1 MEPRRRFKFIKELAQ
16 GGFGKVYLAEMITGE
31 NFSSIVAIKLLHG
44 RWLGNNEIVMR
55 SRDEAR
61 LLGRL
66 RHRNIVRVE
75 DLTSINGQCA
85 IVMEYLQG
93 IDLKTITTVLK
104 EEGKVFPRKSIFE
117 AIGAMA
123 AALDAAYTHRPLQGG
138 EALQVIHRDVKPS
151 NAMVTIEGDVK
162 VLDFGTA
169 RATFEEREAKT
180 QALAFGSQ
188 AYMAPERMLGEPDSP
203 SGDVFSLG
211 ITLYECLTL
220 DAFGKIPL
228 RQERYEPAI
237 ALRIEEVDL
246 SQASPALR
254 EATLAS
260 MRRMLAYEPEV
271 RPSASEVIED
281 MEMLADLASD
291 AGLKRFARESVKKIY
306 EAWVPEQDPDD
317 PYSGALIFED
327 ITGVNQRETPALPPA
342 PRPAGGEV
350 VGGQS
355 GARQLG
361 ASGAHLP
368 SGKTAAAAV
377 GAEEFAGPPEPPR
390 VASVLPT
397 LANTSEV
404 AEAAGRTS
412 WPPPSAEGFAAGPA
426 ITTSPTL
433 AQGSLPHVDHRGGG
447 GILKYIV
454 GFLGLSAIAA
464 GVAWF
469 VFLKPPE
476 ASQASTSPP
485 TLTAVP
491 TPHSAALTKG
501 DQEPD
506 WTPNVQGKGGAILH
520 IPTGATK
527 VEIIIGPE
535 RIEWDTSS
543 YLRLSNRNP
552 GAIRTK
558 VELLSGVTRGP
569 YVSIKA
575 DKTCLFTFSN
585 AAWEEGECR

>member
-16 GGFGKVYLAEMITGE
+16 GGFGKVYLAEMITGD

-44 RWLGNNEIVMR
+44 RWLGNDEIVMR

-93 IDLKTITTVLK
+93 VDLKTITTVLK
-104 EEGKVFPRKSIFE
+104 EEGKVFPRKSLFE

-138 EALQVIHRDVKPS
+138 DALQVIHRDVKPS
-151 NAMVTIEGDVK
+151 NAMLTIEGDVK

-237 ALRIEEVDL
+237 AQRIDEVDL
-246 SQASPALR
+246 SQCSPTLR
-254 EATLAS
+254 EAMLTS

-306 EAWVPEQDPDD
+306 ESWVPEQDPHD

-327 ITGVNQRETPALPPA
+327 FTAATPREVPALPPA
-342 PRPAGGEV
+342 PSPTVSEVDGGP
-350 VGGQS
+350 S
-355 GARQLG
+355 GAGPQG
-361 ASGAHLP
+361 VSGAYRP
-368 SGKTAAAAV
+368 IAPTAATAV
-377 GAEEFAGPPEPPR
+377 GEHEFEGPPEPPR
-390 VASVLPT
+390 VASVLPG
-397 LANTSEV
+397 LANSSDTG
-404 AEAAGRTS
+404 AGRTP
-412 WPPPSAEGFAAGPA
+412 WPPPSDEGTEAAPA
-426 ITTSPTL
+426 TTTSPTL
-433 AQGSLPHVDHRGGG
+433 AQGSVQHDSERGGG
-447 GILKYIV
+447 RILKYIV
-454 GFLGLSAIAA
+454 GLLGLIAIAA
-464 GVAWF
+464 AAAWF
-469 VFLKPPE
+469 VLQTPPE
-476 ASQASTSPP
+476 ATKVPPAPAATTVPGAAPLPKGSVDKDWSPNLAG
-485 TLTAVP
+485 T
-491 TPHSAALTKG
+491 
-501 DQEPD
+501 
-506 WTPNVQGKGGAILH
+506 GGAILH
-520 IPTGATK
+520 IPTGAAEVVFTTNGK
-527 VEIIIGPE
+527 
-535 RIEWDTSS
+535 RQEWDASS
-543 YLRLSNRNP
+543 YLRLRDLRP
-552 GAIRTK
+552 GSILAK
-558 VELLSGVTRGP
+558 VTLLSGEGLRKDFAV
-569 YVSIKA
+569 KA
-575 DKTCLFTFSN
+575 DKTCLFTFRDQS
-585 AAWEEGECR
+585 WQEGECR